1 MKSPGNFY
9 DSDALICA
17 VSLTP
22 IIKCSSIQI
31 TIKVTHY
38 CSISSKLAKTKEIVI
53 TSLLIIVMFSV
64 SICNTVNNQQ
74 VIAQQQQQQQP
85 SPEEIEGE
93 ILRGQRGISIG
104 NDTTTTTES
113 SVQSLSEGSLV
124 YESPVY
130 GFRTQYPDGW
140 DIIIQGISNSS
151 LALRF
156 NSPLENDTDN
166 FRENIRVEVNNASS
180 ISNTTALSNLTSATL
195 TSYLELYPGIKVI
208 ELSSTNLANNTIP
221 AYKLVAS
228 LTQEDLDFMQ
238 IFAVKEDKVYTIS
251 YISQN
256 SRYSTYLPM
265 IEQIINSF
273 EMR

>member
-1 MKSPGNFY
+1 MGTLLCA
-9 DSDALICA
+9 ALFK
-17 VSLTP
+17 L
-22 IIKCSSIQI
+22 IIKCSPIQI
-31 TIKVTHY
+31 SIKETHY
-38 CSISSKLAKTKEIVI
+38 CSISTKLVETKEIVI
-53 TSLLIIVMFSV
+53 PSLLIIIMFSV
-64 SICNTVNNQQ
+64 SICNSINNQQ
-74 VIAQQQQQQQP
+74 VIAQQQQQP

-93 ILRGQRGISIG
+93 ILRGQRAINIG

-140 DIIIQGISNSS
+140 DIIIQGTSNSS
-151 LALRF
+151 LSLRF

-166 FRENIRVEVNNASS
+166 FRENIRLEVNNVSNT
-180 ISNTTALSNLTSATL
+180 SNTTALSNLTSATL
-195 TSYLELYPGIKVI
+195 TSYLELYPGLKVI
-208 ELSSTNLANNTIP
+208 ELSSATLADNTIP

-228 LTQEDLDFMQ
+228 LTQEGLDFMQ
-238 IFAVKEDKVYTIS
+238 IFAVKEDTVYTIS
-251 YISQN
+251 YISQS

-273 EMR
+273 EMM